1 MTTDTPSEGTEPTT
15 YGVQIDSQ
23 PGQADIRLNGELLP
37 ANQVTGYV
45 LQHDVHTALP
55 TLLLHTRQ
63 PDSVQWAGLARV
75 AVAEPEQDPGETIAA
90 FLTSIDPSQLQR
102 AALNRDDLD
111 GSKHELTRA
120 MLQQLIDWAQGRT

>member
-1 MTTDTPSEGTEPTT
+1 MSDEPTT
-15 YGVQIDSQ
+15 YGVQIEGQ
-23 PGQADIRLNGELLP
+23 PGQATIRLNGELQP
-37 ANQVTGYV
+37 ANQITGYV

-75 AVAEPEQDPGETIAA
+75 AVADSEQDPGEAIAA
-90 FLTSIDPSQLQR
+90 YLANIDPAALHR

-111 GSKHELTRA
+111 GTPHELTRA
-120 MLQQLIDWAQGRT
+120 MLQQLADWAQGRT